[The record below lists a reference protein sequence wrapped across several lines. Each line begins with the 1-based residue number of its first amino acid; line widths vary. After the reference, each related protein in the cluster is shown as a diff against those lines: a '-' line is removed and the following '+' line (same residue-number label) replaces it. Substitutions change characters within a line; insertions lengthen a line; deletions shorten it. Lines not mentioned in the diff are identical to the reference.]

1 MMSSKISLTQKV
13 MLGISGAA
21 LAATTAGCSSTG
33 YAKPPKPNDSS
44 CLDWDYDASEGVYE
58 CDDSSSSHHG
68 SYYYNGK
75 YYKTKNSLK
84 SNSDYQS
91 YHAQYIK
98 SKSSSGFGS
107 GSSSSGG

>member
-1 MMSSKISLTQKV
+1 MSSKISLTQKV

-21 LAATTAGCSSTG
+21 LAATAAGCSGTG
-33 YAKPPKPNDSS
+33 HAIPPAPTDGS
-44 CLDWDYDASEGVYE
+44 CRDWEYDASEGVYE
-58 CDDSSSSHHG
+58 CDDSSSSHRG

-75 YYKTKNSLK
+75 YYKSKSALK
-84 SNSDYQS
+84 SSNEFQS

>member
-1 MMSSKISLTQKV
+1 MSSKISLTQKV
-13 MLGISGAA
+13 MLGISSAA
-21 LAATTAGCSSTG
+21 LAAVAAGCSSTG
-33 YAKPPKPNDSS
+33 YATPPKPTDGN
-44 CLDWDYDASEGVYE
+44 CRDWDYDASEGVYE
-58 CDDSSSSHHG
+58 CDDSSSSHYH

-75 YYKTKNSLK
+75 YYKSKSALK
-84 SNSDYQS
+84 SSSDFQT